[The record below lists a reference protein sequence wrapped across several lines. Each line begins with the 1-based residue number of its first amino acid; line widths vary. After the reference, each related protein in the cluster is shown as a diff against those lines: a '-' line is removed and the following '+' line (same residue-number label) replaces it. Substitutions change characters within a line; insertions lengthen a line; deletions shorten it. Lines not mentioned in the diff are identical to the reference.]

1 MLDFANSPKKFG
13 FSIQGKKS
21 LAKGVDSRFA
31 VSKMRRLAR
40 HERHKTHVPSS
51 GKMTASKF
59 WGVDEPGNSVRIP
72 LLPCHRAQAA
82 L

>member
-13 FSIQGKKS
+13 FSIHCKKS
-21 LAKGVDSRFA
+21 LKKGVDSRFA

-51 GKMTASKF
+51 GKVIASKF
-59 WGVDEPGNSVRIP
+59 
-72 LLPCHRAQAA
+72 
-82 L
+82 